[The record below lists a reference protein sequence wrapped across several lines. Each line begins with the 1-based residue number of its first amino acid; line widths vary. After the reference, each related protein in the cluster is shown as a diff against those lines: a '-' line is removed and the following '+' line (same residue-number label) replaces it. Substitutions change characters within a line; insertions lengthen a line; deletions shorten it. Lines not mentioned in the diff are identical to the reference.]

1 LEKYSNRGS
10 EAMEAADA
18 VMQEEISKATAEHQA
33 TVANREAQKLKRH
46 EEAKAAME
54 ASTAARAEEEAA
66 YEDPVD
72 LGHWLM
78 DGRMEQM
85 RSVRQGLDDAG
96 TSSVNASLAQA
107 MQAAVMATRW
117 RTKVEATK
125 QRRALLAS
133 SLDAH
138 ETEEAPEEL
147 ASYIYKAISRAAATS
162 TLETETLETKS
173 GSQLHV
179 RGVGVNGWDGSEQ
192 GVGIDENEGALQK
205 IFSSFGS
212 VLNVAIH
219 HRIQM
224 KPVPLAPEGT
234 PYQLQNTSWAL
245 ITMQDSASVDRA
257 LSQAEQAGVIDS
269 AGNRLVVTRF
279 SEKQDQGS
287 KGGTRQIRSEELRI
301 THTYE
306 QGELIEVYEVA
317 KTKVGRVR
325 VRTKH
330 GWVSVVSSRGKEL
343 LQLTEDLEVQRKRVA
358 GRECV
363 DICQFATTYTV
374 LCTIAVDCI
383 DHLPACDT

>member
-1 LEKYSNRGS
+1 
-10 EAMEAADA
+10 MEAADA

-72 LGHWLM
+72 LGRWLM

-85 RSVRQGLDDAG
+85 RSVRQGLDDGG

-162 TLETETLETKS
+162 TLETETLETKP

-219 HRIQM
+219 HRIQRE
-224 KPVPLAPEGT
+224 PVPLAPEGT
-234 PYQLQNTSWAL
+234 PYKLQNTSWAL
-245 ITMQDSASVDRA
+245 I
-257 LSQAEQAGVIDS
+257 
-269 AGNRLVVTRF
+269 
-279 SEKQDQGS
+279 
-287 KGGTRQIRSEELRI
+287 
-301 THTYE
+301 
-306 QGELIEVYEVA
+306 
-317 KTKVGRVR
+317 
-325 VRTKH
+325 
-330 GWVSVVSSRGKEL
+330 
-343 LQLTEDLEVQRKRVA
+343 
-358 GRECV
+358 
-363 DICQFATTYTV
+363 
-374 LCTIAVDCI
+374 
-383 DHLPACDT
+383 